1 MPQPQGEATGAPFVR
16 QLHPDAL
23 EPLSLAVGKP
33 QIARCPGQGYAA
45 ASPGEFWCFCQIDE
59 HTQKQGFEWKEQE
72 QEQEQQ
78 HEKGAE
84 GQDKDKPQ
92 GVAGG
97 KQEPNS
103 SSLLLHFVCPLLKN
117 K

>member
-45 ASPGEFWCFCQIDE
+45 ASPGEF
-59 HTQKQGFEWKEQE
+59 
-72 QEQEQQ
+72 
-78 HEKGAE
+78 
-84 GQDKDKPQ
+84 
-92 GVAGG
+92 
-97 KQEPNS
+97 
-103 SSLLLHFVCPLLKN
+103 
-117 K
+117 